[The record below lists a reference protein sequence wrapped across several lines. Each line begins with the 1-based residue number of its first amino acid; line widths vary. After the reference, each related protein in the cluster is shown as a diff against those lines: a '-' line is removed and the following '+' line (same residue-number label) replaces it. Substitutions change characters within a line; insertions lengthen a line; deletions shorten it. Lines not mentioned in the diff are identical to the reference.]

1 MNVEAKGLDYKALN
15 EAIRAAGPSCRI
27 TRLSWASALSAQA

>member
-1 MNVEAKGLDYKALN
+1 MDIEAKGLDYRALN

-27 TRLSWASALSAQA
+27 TGCLWGSGLSAQG